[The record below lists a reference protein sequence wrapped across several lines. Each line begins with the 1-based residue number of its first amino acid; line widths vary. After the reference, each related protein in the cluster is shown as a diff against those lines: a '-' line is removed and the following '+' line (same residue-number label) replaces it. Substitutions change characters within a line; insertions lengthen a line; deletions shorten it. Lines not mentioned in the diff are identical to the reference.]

1 MQKEMLRSM
10 YPEGTRIKLI
20 SMPDKP
26 ETRPILPGSI
36 GSVAHIDDAGQI
48 HMRWDNGRTLAIIP
62 QVDSFRKLTKEE
74 LTQEQNMVIKVRG
87 MEEMTL

>member
-48 HMRWDNGRTLAIIP
+48 HMRWDDGRSLALIP
-62 QVDSFRKLTKEE
+62 GYDEFEILAHAEEKE
-74 LTQEQNMVIKVRG
+74 TRSVNTR
-87 MEEMTL
+87 